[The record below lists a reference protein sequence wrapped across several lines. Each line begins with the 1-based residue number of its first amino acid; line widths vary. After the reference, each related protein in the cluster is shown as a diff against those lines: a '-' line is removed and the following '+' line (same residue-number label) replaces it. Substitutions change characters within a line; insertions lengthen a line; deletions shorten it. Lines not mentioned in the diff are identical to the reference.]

1 MKTVDSSHKDLQAIA
16 KCHRSAFPES
26 LSSKLGLSYCRK
38 MLSFYLE
45 NERGIL
51 FHLEEEGAVFGYCGG
66 IRNRISGQHGSA
78 TSMTQHT
85 FRLLVLNLLFRP
97 WLIFHNEILANFPLI
112 IKNIKLRFYTTNRSK
127 SQPQPSSIKEFIPS
141 MGLVVIGVS
150 PKHQG
155 KGYGSLL
162 LKDFEERASKEEFTR
177 IHLSVNKNN
186 SQAIAAYKKNG
197 WLIGKEGHT
206 ELHMFKNLD

>member
-1 MKTVDSSHKDLQAIA
+1 MKTVDSSHKDLQEIA

-26 LSSKLGLSYCRK
+26 LSSKLGLSYCKK

-51 FHLEEEGAVFGYCGG
+51 FHMEGNDGVLGYCGG
-66 IRNRISGQHGSA
+66 IRNRLPGQHGSA
-78 TSMTQHT
+78 TSITQHT
-85 FRLLVLNLLFRP
+85 FRSLVINLLFRP
-97 WLIFHNEILANFPLI
+97 WLIFHHEILANFPLI
-112 IKNIKLRFYTTNRSK
+112 IKNIKLRFYDSNRSK
-127 SQPQPSSIKEFIPS
+127 SPSQAYSAKEFIPS
-141 MGLVVIGVS
+141 IGLVVIGVTFEA
-150 PKHQG
+150 QG

-162 LKDFEERASKEEFTR
+162 LREFEERARKEEFTR
-177 IHLSVNKNN
+177 IHLSVKKNN

-197 WLIGKEGHT
+197 WLIGKEEHT

>member
-1 MKTVDSSHKDLQAIA
+1 MKIVDSSHKDLQAIA
-16 KCHRSAFPES
+16 NCHRSAFPES

-51 FHLEEEGAVFGYCGG
+51 FHLEEGGVVFGYCGG
-66 IRNRISGQHGSA
+66 IRNRIPGQHGSA

-85 FRLLVLNLLFRP
+85 FRSLVLNLMFRP
-97 WLIFHNEILANFPLI
+97 WLIFHHEILANFPLI

>member
-51 FHLEEEGAVFGYCGG
+51 FHMEGNDGVLGYCGG
-66 IRNRISGQHGSA
+66 IRNRHPGQHGSA

-85 FRLLVLNLLFRP
+85 FRLLVINLLFRP
-97 WLIFHNEILANFPLI
+97 WLIFHHEILANFPLI
-112 IKNIKLRFYTTNRSK
+112 IKNIKLRFNTANRSK
-127 SQPQPSSIKEFIPS
+127 SQTRVSPVKEFIPS

-162 LKDFEERASKEEFTR
+162 LKDFEERASKEKFTR
-177 IHLSVNKNN
+177 IHLSVKRNN

-197 WLIGKEGHT
+197 WLIGKEEHT